1 MPRLGGAETILRP
14 QHYPN
19 LQSIHFALAQ
29 LVRPRDFVA
38 PMLSSITSAS
48 KLSEVS
54 FIFTREVL
62 STNLDVAVSLI
73 GWDPVDG
80 QLRRLAQQAKEGL
93 TTSFDLLTC
102 PGWTPR
108 GDDIGMRFMRKFRES
123 GVMKLRRFGEDVA
136 MYCSRA

>member
-1 MPRLGGAETILRP
+1 
-14 QHYPN
+14 
-19 LQSIHFALAQ
+19 
-29 LVRPRDFVA
+29 
-38 PMLSSITSAS
+38 MLSSITSAS